1 MYAIRR
7 TQRYRRNVQDASE
20 PCEQSE
26 PSFEDAS
33 VLLLAAVRASAHA
46 ATHSIERASTH
57 PAGSMARREA
67 VRHARKE
74 LKAVRALAA
83 LCRSGSGATA
93 DAAIEFAAKTNQIL
107 GPLRDRDALHRSIV
121 RISERFAESDSR
133 RVVRAVLLA
142 TLVVG
147 DFDREDESHYSDLAI
162 ARARRTMRAALDAVE
177 RLGANP
183 AATHLDARDDK
194 SDRGERVLLREFA
207 ACREELADTLATAS
221 DAADLARLHDCRK
234 RASFLAIT
242 LRAFGER
249 APQPIVRVRVRAKR
263 LASALGEDRD
273 LALLDAEMTR
283 ARSQLAGSPLVDA
296 IDSALRLAR
305 LEATARMEDAARA
318 FLRVRRAP
326 VRKAL
331 QCAFGRD

>member
-1 MYAIRR
+1 MS
-7 TQRYRRNVQDASE
+7 RYRQSVHDSNEPREEHDSSTLDAAVQLR
-20 PCEQSE
+20 
-26 PSFEDAS
+26 
-33 VLLLAAVRASAHA
+33 VAVRASAHA
-46 ATHSIERASTH
+46 ATHSIQRASMH
-57 PAGSMARREA
+57 PAGSQARREA

-74 LKAVRALAA
+74 LKAVRALTA

-107 GPLRDRDALHRSIV
+107 GPLRDRDALQRSIV
-121 RISERFAESDSR
+121 RISERFAESESR

-147 DFDREDESHYSDLAI
+147 DFDREDESQYSDLAI
-162 ARARRTMRAALDAVE
+162 ARARRTMRAAADAVE
-177 RLGANP
+177 RLANHSG
-183 AATHLDARDDK
+183 TTQLHARDDR
-194 SDRGERVLLREFA
+194 SDRGERVLLREFT
-207 ACREELADTLATAS
+207 ACRAELADTLSTAS

-242 LRAFGER
+242 LRAFGENT
-249 APQPIVRVRVRAKR
+249 PQAIVRVRLRARR

-283 ARSQLAGSPLVDA
+283 ARAQLAGSPLVGA

-305 LEATARMEDAARA
+305 LEAAARMEDAARA

-331 QCAFGRD
+331 QSAFGRD